1 MRVTRNMCLLLVKCG
16 RLFMP
21 VYLYLLLTVT
31 ETRIKGYNV
40 KPTRMREMAE
50 ETVVGLTGRMWWSDA
65 EGQNG
70 ESWGLTS
77 YVGRA
82 SQRLADECH

>member
-50 ETVVGLTGRMWWSDA
+50 ETVVGMTGRMWWSDT

-70 ESWGLTS
+70 ES
-77 YVGRA
+77 
-82 SQRLADECH
+82 

>member
-1 MRVTRNMCLLLVKCG
+1 
-16 RLFMP
+16 MP
-21 VYLYLLLTVT
+21 FYLYLLLTVAKM
-31 ETRIKGYNV
+31 RIKGYNV

-50 ETVVGLTGRMWWSDA
+50 ETVVGMTGRMWCSDA

-82 SQRLADECH
+82 SQRLAHECH